1 VLAITGVKVV
11 EMPRSGSSSVCC
23 GAGGGLRSVDARLSR
38 EISRRRVEE
47 AVQTGAEMLLT
58 ECPSCVHNL
67 RTGRR
72 RDQPLA
78 VKDVSAMLGEALG
91 E

>member
-1 VLAITGVKVV
+1 MLALTGVKVV
-11 EMPRSGSSSVCC
+11 EMQRSGSSSVCC

-47 AVQTGAEMLLT
+47 AVLTGAEMLLT

-78 VKDVSAMLGEALG
+78 VKDVSALLGEALVD
-91 E
+91 